1 MENRVNA
8 NEFLSA
14 LTKATKIN
22 KGKHTYLP
30 ILEEVKIVFT
40 DRKCTLI
47 SSNLEQ
53 WGVIDIPAN
62 GNSFSFVSHNTA
74 AIAKACKYFNND
86 LVFDY
91 DEDKNTI
98 QLSSGGKSC
107 KQLCFDVKD
116 YPEIPVVE
124 SVNTYNTNAKEL
136 LNRYNKI
143 KYALS
148 KEDARPIMTGVC
160 FDKDKVLA
168 IDGFRLAMNTNKD
181 FCVNEKFV
189 VPQGMM
195 NLLDGFDKSD
205 INIGVSKNH
214 IIFKSED
221 VTIISRLL
229 EGEYLDYERIL
240 PQNNNE
246 EYAISI
252 KQYTNE
258 LKYLKEFVTNKNKCP
273 VKFDNGVL
281 TLDNEDGEYR
291 AKVDI
296 QGESKSIYGYNLNYM
311 LDGLSQFKDMDSI
324 TFKADGE
331 LKPIVLTDNKE
342 NFALVLPVRLKNKN
356 VA

>member
-1 MENRVNA
+1 
-8 NEFLSA
+8 
-14 LTKATKIN
+14 
-22 KGKHTYLP
+22 
-30 ILEEVKIVFT
+30 
-40 DRKCTLI
+40 
-47 SSNLEQ
+47 
-53 WGVIDIPAN
+53 
-62 GNSFSFVSHNTA
+62 
-74 AIAKACKYFNND
+74 
-86 LVFDY
+86 
-91 DEDKNTI
+91 
-98 QLSSGGKSC
+98 
-107 KQLCFDVKD
+107 
-116 YPEIPVVE
+116 
-124 SVNTYNTNAKEL
+124 
-136 LNRYNKI
+136 
-143 KYALS
+143 
-148 KEDARPIMTGVC
+148 MTGVC